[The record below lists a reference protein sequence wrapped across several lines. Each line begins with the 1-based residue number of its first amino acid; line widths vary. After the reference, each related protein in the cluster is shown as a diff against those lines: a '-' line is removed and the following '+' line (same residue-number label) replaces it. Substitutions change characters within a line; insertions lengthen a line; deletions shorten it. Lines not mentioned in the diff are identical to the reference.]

1 MCELAKDMSEL
12 ETMNRL
18 LQLTER
24 VLQRTKDDTKTC
36 VATQIES
43 ITTAIR
49 STMHRAF
56 DQHFATSKNFKTI
69 INASYTHYQKALNV
83 HASIAMEQIN
93 EKNKLLMSINAKLAP
108 DISDLSRCNESFV
121 QNLQI
126 LNNNITQ
133 KLESASAYV
142 NLAVETI
149 CRNYLQECNNLH
161 KSLNEIREQINCM
174 SRNEKQ
180 VMENYKILAK
190 KMGDLSHGL
199 NLLNNCESSYS
210 DNITKYHQ
218 IDKICSKMCD
228 QTLKNY
234 DADVQVLNKI
244 AIDRGVI
251 SVSDLQ
257 ERLSTGRATLKQYNN
272 IQFNEKQ
279 LQQKMLKN
287 KSTMLTSSA
296 VCNNIVKTVE
306 NMCFPRVRLLEQ
318 WQNKILD
325 FSKCIDDKFTIQS
338 VESSNWNND
347 MLQKLHASQQQID
360 KFSLKPFGRDTS
372 IADVRR
378 DLYIDARHI
387 LAAAT
392 ESPGHQSSEFVKT
405 IVLTYQRTSTVA
417 LNTDTNHA
425 YQLSWQIQTED

>member
-1 MCELAKDMSEL
+1 
-12 ETMNRL
+12 
-18 LQLTER
+18 
-24 VLQRTKDDTKTC
+24 
-36 VATQIES
+36 
-43 ITTAIR
+43 
-49 STMHRAF
+49 MHRAF

-69 INASYTHYQKALNV
+69 INAS
-83 HASIAMEQIN
+83 
-93 EKNKLLMSINAKLAP
+93 
-108 DISDLSRCNESFV
+108 
-121 QNLQI
+121 
-126 LNNNITQ
+126 
-133 KLESASAYV
+133 
-142 NLAVETI
+142 
-149 CRNYLQECNNLH
+149 
-161 KSLNEIREQINCM
+161 INCM

-234 DADVQVLNKI
+234 DADVNKQKDVNNILCVTQNSITSNIDDSVNQVQVLNKI

-296 VCNNIVKTVE
+296 NIVKTVE

-372 IADVRR
+372 IDTTPPKEKFSYPREF
-378 DLYIDARHI
+378 
-387 LAAAT
+387 AT
-392 ESPGHQSSEFVKT
+392 TSSSEQSIKMFQEIRK
-405 IVLTYQRTSTVA
+405 YMA
-417 LNTDTNHA
+417 E
-425 YQLSWQIQTED
+425 TEEDLPMYEETFT

>member
-1 MCELAKDMSEL
+1 
-12 ETMNRL
+12 
-18 LQLTER
+18 
-24 VLQRTKDDTKTC
+24 
-36 VATQIES
+36 
-43 ITTAIR
+43 
-49 STMHRAF
+49 MHRAF

-69 INASYTHYQKALNV
+69 INAS
-83 HASIAMEQIN
+83 
-93 EKNKLLMSINAKLAP
+93 
-108 DISDLSRCNESFV
+108 
-121 QNLQI
+121 
-126 LNNNITQ
+126 
-133 KLESASAYV
+133 
-142 NLAVETI
+142 
-149 CRNYLQECNNLH
+149 
-161 KSLNEIREQINCM
+161 INCM

-234 DADVQVLNKI
+234 DADVNKQKDVNNILCVTQNSITSNIDDSVNQVQVLNKI

-296 VCNNIVKTVE
+296 VCNVKGRFAIDFISTYQMFNILLIYLQNIVKTVE

-372 IADVRR
+372 IDTTPPKEKFSYPREF
-378 DLYIDARHI
+378 
-387 LAAAT
+387 AT
-392 ESPGHQSSEFVKT
+392 TSSSEQSIKMFQEIRK
-405 IVLTYQRTSTVA
+405 YMA
-417 LNTDTNHA
+417 E
-425 YQLSWQIQTED
+425 TEEDLDLAQ